1 MDSIVSVLSVLQW
14 ICVIPVIVGSVY
26 VVVCLLCVVRYRSLK
41 ARSSPTPGRE
51 WPPVTILKPVHG
63 LEKDLAKN
71 LRSACLQD
79 YPNYQVVFAVQD
91 EKDPAIPLL
100 RSLER
105 EFGPQRV
112 SVAIEPHQV
121 GTNGKI
127 NNLIG
132 GLIHARHEI
141 LVISDSD
148 VYLKPDYLKAIVA
161 PLADPDVGF
170 VCTYFMAI
178 SAESWFEKMELLTMN
193 AGFFPDTVFAY
204 VTGTA
209 KFCIGSSVAL
219 RRSTLNEIGG
229 LESLADY
236 LAEDYE
242 MGRRIWERG
251 KKMAVAPYVVETVVD
266 LKTPS
271 QWWNHQLY
279 WDQNSCVVRPGA
291 LISTL
296 VIRPVPFALLFA
308 VARLADPL
316 GLTVLGGA
324 LALRLL
330 TTGVILGW
338 GLGDREGLKSLM
350 LLPFRDLAAV
360 VSLLAAFMKPTT
372 IWRDKEF
379 VLTRDGRIVARE
391 RHLCESSSSPVTTSV
406 SPSR

>member
-1 MDSIVSVLSVLQW
+1 MSSLSFLEWVLLV
-14 ICVIPVIVGSVY
+14 PVIGGSIY
-26 VVVCLLCVVRYRSLK
+26 VILCVVCVIRLRTRPASFPRH
-41 ARSSPTPGRE
+41 AFSS
-51 WPPVTILKPVHG
+51 WLPVTILKPVCG
-63 LEKDLAKN
+63 LEKNLRDN

-79 YPNYQVVFAVQD
+79 YPEFQVVFSVQD
-91 EKDPAIPLL
+91 RDDPTLPLL
-100 RSLER
+100 KELQQ
-105 EFGPQRV
+105 EFGPARV
-112 SVAIEPHQV
+112 SVAIEHRQV

-132 GLIHARHEI
+132 GLLHARHEI

-148 VYLKPDYLKAIVA
+148 VYVRSDYLKAIVA

-170 VCTYFMAI
+170 VCTFYMAN
-178 SAESWFEKMELLTMN
+178 SARSWFEKMELLTLN
-193 AGFFPDTVFAY
+193 AGFFPDTVFAH

-209 KFCIGSSVAL
+209 KFCLGSSVAF
-219 RRSTLNEIGG
+219 RRSTLDEIGG

-236 LAEDYE
+236 LVEDYE

-271 QWWNHQLY
+271 QWWNHQVY

-308 VARLADPL
+308 AARLGDPL
-316 GLTVLGGA
+316 GLTVLAGA
-324 LALRLL
+324 LALRLV
-330 TTGVILGW
+330 TTAVILGW
-338 GLGDREGLKSLM
+338 GLRDREGLRSLM

-360 VSLLAAFMKPTT
+360 VSLFLAFMKPTT
-372 IWRDKEF
+372 VWRDNEF
-379 VLTRDGRIVARE
+379 NLTCDGRMVARE
-391 RHLCESSSSPVTTSV
+391 VPLCESSSSPETTSV